1 MAMTMMETTLSEYG
15 LKVID
20 PTGEKFDAK
29 LHEAIGY
36 EESDDCEEDTRHHDR
51 ENRLPDWR
59 ASPQTGF
66 CNPGKGIVWR
76 REG

>member
-29 LHEAIGY
+29 LHEAI
-36 EESDDCEEDTRHHDR
+36 DTRK
-51 ENRLPDWR
+51 
-59 ASPQTGF
+59 AMTA
-66 CNPGKGIVWR
+66 R
-76 REG
+76 RDTPSRP